1 MRVRDNELT
10 VAAKLQLQTIQ
21 DRELEQIRLWR
32 LEILSEAGYA
42 PGIAAE
48 LADRL
53 DVDLHQAVR
62 LLRRGCPVEL
72 AAQILL

>member
-1 MRVRDNELT
+1 VRDNGVTLATLDIQTVEDQEL
-10 VAAKLQLQTIQ
+10 Q
-21 DRELEQIRLWR
+21 QIRRWR

-42 PGIAAE
+42 PGVAAE

-62 LLRRGCPVEL
+62 LLERGCPVDL
-72 AAQILL
+72 AAQILI

>member
-1 MRVRDNELT
+1 MGDNEITLAT
-10 VAAKLQLQTIQ
+10 LDIQTE
-21 DRELEQIRLWR
+21 DRELEQIRMWR
-32 LEILSEAGYA
+32 LEVLSEAGYA
-42 PGIAAE
+42 PSVAAE

-62 LLRRGCPVEL
+62 LLRRGCPVDL